1 MTQKIRYRL
10 AFAASGVGA
19 LLLFW
24 ANGAVGII
32 GSENQKVNLLY
43 GLVFLVGIA
52 GMGLSRLRAK
62 GMAYACAVAAAVQ
75 FLIPLVVLVLWP
87 EVSWGGLGVKGVLVF
102 NAFFGFWFVLAA
114 MLFWRSTKDSETRV
128 EEEKQIVQ

>member
-1 MTQKIRYRL
+1 MTQKTMYKM
-10 AFAASGVGA
+10 AFVALGLGA

-62 GMAYACAVAAAVQ
+62 GMAYTCAVAVAVQ
-75 FLIPLVVLVLWP
+75 FLIPLVVLVLWS